1 MTIGTGRLGCIFVLD
16 TIPIGYAGKLIGS
29 GLDLEDTVV
38 DIGVA
43 IITTY
48 NNAAAIL
55 QHVIVGSFLGSGVR
69 AAFCLIVNMLIVIGT
84 ARHISFG
91 CFKPISSSA
100 NLYCPCTWQ
109 NSRYLCSL
117 GGLLRKIDILISCV
131 HQIVEDGVLGIVVE
145 GVGFRRGEHGGGGA
159 VFAIL
164 LIPYRFI
171 IIGLAVLGAALQI
184 VIICLTPIV
193 FILFGHRVE
202 QTDRIGVF
210 VQVDRIGGL
219 SLLICITLYLHSTQ
233 REKIRRNFPH
243 QSLSLITVGHG
254 QLNSG
259 QACAAVNRVSF
270 DSPLKCISGDIVF
283 GFRAIFGC
291 IFFSCKDDGRGT
303 GHLHVLSQLIG
314 KNQFTALTTGTFSAF
329 GYIGRGRRCLIA
341 HIIGNLA
348 ENSTPVGI
356 GNIVVLVVVL
366 ELIYHDILIVS
377 FGDIGLLP
385 ARNSGCA
392 TSGMNCSRAACV
404 IITELFFE
412 VVERPR
418 CSRIFFISTRC

>member
-1 MTIGTGRLGCIFVLD
+1 MTIGTGRLGCIFDLD

-69 AAFCLIVNMLIVIGT
+69 AVFCLIVNMLIVIGT

-91 CFKPISSSA
+91 CFKPISNSA

-117 GGLLRKIDILISCV
+117 GVLLRKIDILISCV

-283 GFRAIFGC
+283 GFRATFGC

-314 KNQFTALTTGTFSAF
+314 KNQFTALTAGTFSAF
-329 GYIGRGRRCLIA
+329 GYIGRGRRRLIA
-341 HIIGNLA
+341 HIIGNLV

-366 ELIYHDILIVS
+366 ELTYRDIFIVIFCNLGFFPS
-377 FGDIGLLP
+377 QIS
-385 ARNSGCA
+385 AVITSSMNS
-392 TSGMNCSRAACV
+392 SRAAGIV
-404 IITELFFE
+404 IIKLFFKI
-412 VVERPR
+412 VECPR
-418 CSRIFFISTRC
+418 CSRVFFIPVRC